1 MPCRKCMIKASVDL
15 KTHHVSKHLIF
26 NYQITKKD
34 NTCLPFKFL
43 SFPQGFTKFTK
54 IKVSKKWPPTDWSL
68 QKCPKN
74 KPGKITIT
82 SVCNNNVHSHI

>member
-1 MPCRKCMIKASVDL
+1 MSETL
-15 KTHHVSKHLIF
+15 NFQLS
-26 NYQITKKD
+26 NYKKD

-43 SFPQGFTKFTK
+43 SFPQGFTKFTI
-54 IKVSKKWPPTDWSL
+54 IKVSKKCPPTDWSL